1 MDAKHSMPTVAELMT
16 GDPLVVPIDLALTD
30 AAKLL
35 EFYRV
40 SGVPVVDWD
49 GALVGVLSQTDL
61 VHALTTAPLWQAW
74 PGLTVRHLMT
84 QPAIT
89 IGAGESAEV
98 AAQLLEQHRI
108 HRLVVVAADGRTPI
122 GVLSATDLV
131 RSMAGMDD

>member
-1 MDAKHSMPTVAELMT
+1 MDAEIRMPTVAELMT
-16 GDPLVVPIDLALTD
+16 GDPLVVPVDLSLPD
-30 AAKLL
+30 AAKLM

-61 VHALTTAPLWQAW
+61 VHALTTAPLWHAW
-74 PGLTVRHLMT
+74 PGLTVRHLMS

-89 IGAGESAEV
+89 IGAGESAEE
-98 AAQLLEQHRI
+98 AARVLEKHRI
-108 HRLVVVAADGRTPI
+108 HLLVVVGVDGRTPI

-131 RSMAGMDD
+131 RAMAGMDD